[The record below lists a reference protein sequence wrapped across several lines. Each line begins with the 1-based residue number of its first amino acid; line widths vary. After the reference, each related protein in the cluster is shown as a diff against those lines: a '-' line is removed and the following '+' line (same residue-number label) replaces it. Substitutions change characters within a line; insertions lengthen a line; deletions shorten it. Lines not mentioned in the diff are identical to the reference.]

1 MGDNVSVISS
11 NLSKDEHNV
20 ENKKKVKVMAE
31 FVTDVTLPDRSYYPT
46 DTVLTKTWK
55 MRNNGENEWGND
67 VELVFFKGNESL
79 TLEKRY
85 PVNNALS
92 GQEVEVSAVIKTP
105 KKPGRYCSYYRLQR
119 NDEYF
124 GPRVWVDIF
133 AVDEDDEMNNKNN
146 QKWKKH
152 QKKEKKKKKS

>member
-1 MGDNVSVISS
+1 MGD
-11 NLSKDEHNV
+11 
-20 ENKKKVKVMAE
+20 
-31 FVTDVTLPDRSYYPT
+31 
-46 DTVLTKTWK
+46 
-55 MRNNGENEWGND
+55 NEWGNN

-119 NDEYF
+119 NSEYF

-133 AVDEDDEMNNKNN
+133 AVDENENDVEMNK
-146 QKWKKH
+146 KWKKKFNDWRNEQLKLR
-152 QKKEKKKKKS
+152 QKLIVFVIS